1 MITLQSADNALKSF
15 YLNAV
20 TEALNVKV
28 NPLMARFQQTSA
40 NVVGKDVKK
49 AVRVGFSGGIGAG
62 TETGSLPSASAN
74 DYTQLTASLKNL
86 YGTIEIS
93 DKAIRAS
100 ANNEGAFVN
109 LLNDEMEALIKTA
122 SFNFG
127 RMLFG
132 DGTGMIAEVKS
143 VMGDAVAVDT
153 VAGIVEGMV
162 VNFCDCDGVPHLS
175 GATRKVIGVDRS
187 QKFVFFDGDDLPSSG
202 LPIGDTFLCLQ
213 GSANKELTGLGAI
226 FSEKN
231 LYGVD
236 RSITLMRPYQAE
248 VEGGLAEYHIQ
259 KAIDTIEETSG
270 ESVDFIVCSWGVRR
284 ALLQYYQDKQIMLP
298 SVEIEGGFK
307 AISFNGIPVVAD
319 RFCPAGTMY
328 LLNTK
333 HFKIHQLCD
342 WQWLEGEDGKIL
354 KQVPG
359 KPVYTATLVK
369 YAELMCENP
378 SAQGRLYNITEA

>member
-1 MITLQSADNALKSF
+1 MVTLQSADSALKSF
-15 YLNAV
+15 YLNAI
-20 TEALNVKV
+20 TDALNMKT
-28 NPLMARFQQTSA
+28 NPLLARIQQTTA
-40 NVVGKDVKK
+40 NVVGKEVKK
-49 AVRVGFSGGIGAG
+49 AVRIGVSGGISAG
-62 TETGSLPSASAN
+62 TETGALPSASSS
-74 DYTQLTASLKNL
+74 DYAQLTATLKNL

-109 LLNDEMEALIKTA
+109 LLNDEMEALVKSA

-132 DGTGMIAEVKS
+132 DGTGKVASIKSVTANSIKVDSTAAIAEGMLIS
-143 VMGDAVAVDT
+143 VCDQNGSEVA
-153 VAGIVEGMV
+153 AI
-162 VNFCDCDGVPHLS
+162 S
-175 GATRKVIGVDRS
+175 KRKVVGVDR
-187 QKFVFFDGDDLPSSG
+187 VNNTVYIDGADIASSMIPATG
-202 LPIGDTFLCLQ
+202 YICLQ
-213 GSANKELTGLGAI
+213 GSGNNELTGLGAI
-226 FSEKN
+226 FSDASI
-231 LYGVD
+231 YGLD
-236 RSITLMRPYQAE
+236 RTATVMKPYKKTSVGEISESA
-248 VEGGLAEYHIQ
+248 IQ
-259 KAIDTIEETSG
+259 KAMDTIEEISG
-270 ESVDFIVCSWGVRR
+270 EKVDFIVCSWGVRR
-284 ALLQYYQDKQIMLP
+284 ALCEYYKKNQVSLP
-298 SVEIEGGFK
+298 TVEIEGGFK

-328 LLNTK
+328 LLNTN

-378 SAQGRLYNITEA
+378 SAQGALMGITEA